1 MTSPRWVWL
10 SQHALPKNLLSRI
23 VRRATRSSRPWLARP
38 LIRWFARTY
47 RIAIDE
53 AEQPNLDSYATFNEF
68 FTRALKAGAR
78 PIAPGARTLI
88 SPADGVL
95 TELGRIEDGLL
106 LQAKGRHYPLSDLLG
121 ETGDAVDSLHSGTY
135 LTIYLA
141 PSDYHRVHAPLAASL
156 ERTRYL
162 PGERFSVS
170 RATAGVIDRLF
181 CRNER
186 VVCWF
191 DTAHGPLAVVLVGAL
206 NVSCVSTF
214 TRGEIESGPP
224 REWRE
229 PQAVHADKG
238 SEIGRFNMGSTV
250 IVIFGGALDFE
261 AGATSGSSVRMGQA
275 LATVSAS

>member
-23 VRRATRSSRPWLARP
+23 VHRATRSSRPWLARP
-38 LIRWFARTY
+38 LIRWFARAY

-53 AEQPNLDSYATFNEF
+53 AERPNLDSYATFNDF
-68 FTRALKAGAR
+68 FTRALKTGAR
-78 PIAPGARTLI
+78 PVAPGARVLV

-95 TELGRIEDGLL
+95 TELGRIEDGRL
-106 LQAKGRHYPLSDLLG
+106 LQAKGRHYSLSDLLG
-121 ETGDAVDSLHSGTY
+121 ETGDAVDALQSGSY

-141 PSDYHRVHAPLAASL
+141 PHDYHRVHAPLAASL

-170 RATAGVIDRLF
+170 RATASVIDRLF

-191 DTAHGPLAVVLVGAL
+191 DTAHGPLVLVLVGAL

-214 TRGEIESGPP
+214 TRGEIASGLP
-224 REWRE
+224 REWQE
-229 PQAVHADKG
+229 PQPVHADKG

-261 AGATSGSSVRMGQA
+261 ATATSGSSVRMGQT
-275 LATVSAS
+275 LATVSAG